1 MHRDHAPHG
10 RRAFHLYDRRVWHG
24 RGLYDH
30 RAYRLYDHRV
40 WHSVIFMI
48 IVAVVACIWLLSYRL
63 HVFAGRVFKK
73 VFIGLELE
81 RHMLGEEHILTSFF
95 NIHRK
100 KGGFL
105 VVVEVQNICRI
116 LSN

>member
-1 MHRDHAPHG
+1 MIMPRMVVVLFIFMIVVFSMTVVFMIIVLIVFMIIVFGMA
-10 RRAFHLYDRRVWHG
+10 
-24 RGLYDH
+24 
-30 RAYRLYDHRV
+30 
-40 WHSVIFMI
+40 VIFMI

-73 VFIGLELE
+73 CSSASNSKGICSVKNTYLPAFFIFTEK
-81 RHMLGEEHILTSFF
+81 S
-95 NIHRK
+95 
-100 KGGFL
+100 GFL